1 MIYNN
6 GDTNHI
12 IANNISQDD
21 NKLDKNLINSIDLK
35 DINGS
40 ENFFKEIQSQDEL
53 ISNEISLIKTEMN
66 KHNNSKSKNK
76 LKKKNK

>member
-53 ISNEISLIKTEMN
+53 MSNEISLIKTEMN
-66 KHNNSKSKNK
+66 KNNNSK
-76 LKKKNK
+76 